1 MVVDMP
7 TVTFHI
13 TNAVT
18 AIAQAMIL
26 FYVLAAYKRT
36 REWGFG
42 VIALATVIY
51 LWNVAFHYL
60 VQFRVVVPEALW
72 SKRESDVVY
81 ALDAAVYISAP
92 VSTSLVSQDCAES
105 FSPRHVHDSH
115 TV

>member
-1 MVVDMP
+1 MTSACLPQHPAVAYLRLVRPKSVVDMP
-7 TVTFHI
+7 TVTFHV

-18 AIAQAMIL
+18 ATAQAVIL

-51 LWNVAFHYL
+51 FWNVAFHYL

-72 SKRESDVVY
+72 SNRESDLIY
-81 ALDAAVYISAP
+81 AWMQPFILS
-92 VSTSLVSQDCAES
+92 
-105 FSPRHVHDSH
+105 
-115 TV
+115 